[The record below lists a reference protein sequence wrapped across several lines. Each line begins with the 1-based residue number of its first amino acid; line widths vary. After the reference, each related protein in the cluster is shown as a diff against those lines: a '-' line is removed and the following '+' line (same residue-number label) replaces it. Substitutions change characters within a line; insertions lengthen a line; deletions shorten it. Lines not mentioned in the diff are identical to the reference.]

1 MSAAH
6 SPLMIVAGLVLADA
20 TVGMIEA
27 SATRSRSSPCTRSS
41 GSTTATG
48 SFPILQVVVG

>member
-1 MSAAH
+1 MSAAR